1 MYEIQLR
8 IYRSSADNY
17 QILWND
23 GIHLLDTGKPIL
35 GQNFVNRINI
45 YIYIYYNGS
54 SLSGDDAI
62 NFAIKIERPS
72 AAVKN
77 KSSLTILSI

>member
-23 GIHLLDTGKPIL
+23 GIHLLDTGKLIL

-45 YIYIYYNGS
+45 YIYIYY
-54 SLSGDDAI
+54 I
-62 NFAIKIERPS
+62 IY
-72 AAVKN
+72 
-77 KSSLTILSI
+77 ILYIYIYIYIYILEK

>member
-8 IYRSSADNY
+8 IYRLSADSY

-35 GQNFVNRINI
+35 GQNFVNRISN
-45 YIYIYYNGS
+45 YFFG
-54 SLSGDDAI
+54 
-62 NFAIKIERPS
+62 KM
-72 AAVKN
+72 
-77 KSSLTILSI
+77 ILF

>member
-45 YIYIYYNGS
+45 YIYIYIY
-54 SLSGDDAI
+54 I
-62 NFAIKIERPS
+62 YI
-72 AAVKN
+72 
-77 KSSLTILSI
+77 ILYIYYTYIYIYIGKMILF

>member
-45 YIYIYYNGS
+45 YIYIYIY
-54 SLSGDDAI
+54 I
-62 NFAIKIERPS
+62 Y
-72 AAVKN
+72 
-77 KSSLTILSI
+77 ILEK

>member
-45 YIYIYYNGS
+45 YIYIYIY
-54 SLSGDDAI
+54 I
-62 NFAIKIERPS
+62 Y
-72 AAVKN
+72 
-77 KSSLTILSI
+77 ILYYIYIIHIYIYILEK